1 MTTYETLTDALQ
13 DLRGRGFTHNF
24 NLESDALHCPEL
36 DLRLHPEHF
45 TIDEQYRFEGMS
57 DPDDNDI
64 LYAISSDTGVK
75 GVLVNAYGPYADTLS
90 AGMAAKLSLA
100 GKAGN

>member
-1 MTTYETLTDALQ
+1 MPTYETLTDALT

-24 NLESDALHCPEL
+24 NLEPDALHCAEL

-45 TIDEQYRFEGMS
+45 NIDEQYRFEGMS

-64 LYAISSDTGVK
+64 LYAISSDAGVK
-75 GVLVNAYGPYADTLS
+75 GVLVNAYGPYADSLS
-90 AGMAAKLSLA
+90 ADMAAKLNSDSRV
-100 GKAGN
+100 GK

>member
-13 DLRGRGFTHNF
+13 DLQGRGFTHNF

-45 TIDEQYRFEGMS
+45 AISELYRFEGMT
-57 DPDDNDI
+57 DPDDNTI
-64 LYAISSDTGVK
+64 LYAISSNTGVK

-90 AGMAAKLSLA
+90 ADMAAKLSLTA
-100 GKAGN
+100 KAGS

>member
-1 MTTYETLTDALQ
+1 MTTYDTLTDALEA
-13 DLRGRGFTHNF
+13 LRGRGFTHDF
-24 NLESDALHCPEL
+24 NLEPDALHCPEL
-36 DLRLHPEHF
+36 DLRIHPEQF

-64 LYAISSDTGVK
+64 LYAISSGTGVK

-90 AGMAAKLSLA
+90 ADMAAKLGSA
-100 GKAGN
+100 PTP

>member
-1 MTTYETLTDALQ
+1 MTTFETLTEALT
-13 DLRGRGFTHNF
+13 DLRARGFIHNF
-24 NLESDALHCPEL
+24 NLEPDALHCAEL

-64 LYAISSDTGVK
+64 VYAISSDAGVK

-90 AGMAAKLSLA
+90 SDLAAKLSPA
-100 GKAGN
+100 EKAGS

>member
-1 MTTYETLTDALQ
+1 MPTYETLTDALT
-13 DLRGRGFTHNF
+13 DLRGRGFTYNF
-24 NLESDALHCPEL
+24 NLEPDGLHCPEL
-36 DLRLHPEHF
+36 NLRLHPEHF

-64 LYAISSDTGVK
+64 LYAISSDDGVK

-90 AGMAAKLSLA
+90 ADMAAKLSPA
-100 GKAGN
+100 AKAGS